1 MAAKLRLALCCSTK
15 RVRLA
20 APRAS
25 APSSQYHAVKV
36 RPELGGYGGE
46 GGGRQAAGRGP
57 TTCSE
62 SQLGQRD
69 KVDSAASWVAS
80 QATPDLC
87 AGQRAL
93 KLNMYLGGRTDWQ
106 HQSSYLAT

>member
-46 GGGRQAAGRGP
+46 GVGNAAGRGP

-62 SQLGQRD
+62 SQLGQ
-69 KVDSAASWVAS
+69 
-80 QATPDLC
+80 
-87 AGQRAL
+87 
-93 KLNMYLGGRTDWQ
+93 
-106 HQSSYLAT
+106 

>member
-46 GGGRQAAGRGP
+46 GG
-57 TTCSE
+57 
-62 SQLGQRD
+62 D
-69 KVDSAASWVAS
+69 KRPAEVPPHVAS
-80 QATPDLC
+80 PSLASETRLIVRPVGLLARPHQTS
-87 AGQRAL
+87 AL
-93 KLNMYLGGRTDWQ
+93 ACVHLNLTCI
-106 HQSSYLAT
+106 